1 MKHPTENVLL
11 QMLKISKAALRA
23 QELTGKTIV
32 YHRREVLDETVRF
45 LRENPEESPVLF
57 GVKNTGQIK
66 PDLVE
71 RLKTEQGFF
80 FHTVDKMAERGR
92 AIDTDLVNP
101 LTGRVMTGSS
111 SASSINILKGI
122 NDLAI
127 GTDGGGSVLAPAVST
142 GLYSVMAKGLGLQ
155 GSRPRVSTDNI
166 NFLPGIGVISHSYH
180 LCKIAISSLT
190 GVELINAKELK
201 KIKPIKLA
209 VPKRGSSF
217 FPDGRDI
224 RDLLDPALDVMSGLV
239 VVTEK
244 DFNGIDHRKQA
255 ITFCNELFDDGIEMI
270 MTIEGPVDLY
280 GTGDSVLG
288 GWGMVGSQIQKLSG
302 KSLLKVANM
311 VDATALSLPTGE
323 LATGFLLLGKPGIQT
338 EPIMLAL
345 GDLINGLN
353 PIPPL
358 FTKYFTEWYQAE
370 DKGFI

>member
-1 MKHPTENVLL
+1 MNHPIENGLL

-23 QELTGKTIV
+23 QELTGKTVV
-32 YHRREVLDETVRF
+32 YHRREVLDETVHF
-45 LRENPEESPVLF
+45 LKGNPEGSPVLF
-57 GVKNTGQIK
+57 GVKNTGQINF
-66 PDLVE
+66 DLVE
-71 RLKTEQGFF
+71 TLKTASGFL
-80 FHTVDKMAERGR
+80 FHTVDKLAERGR
-92 AIDTDLVNP
+92 ALDTELVNP

-111 SASSINILKGI
+111 SASCINILKGI

-127 GTDGGGSVLAPAVST
+127 GTDGGGSVLAPAIST

-190 GVELINAKELK
+190 GVELINLKELK
-201 KIKPIKLA
+201 IKPKKLA
-209 VPKRGSSF
+209 VPKRGSTF
-217 FPDGRDI
+217 LPDGRDI
-224 RDLLDPALDVMSGLV
+224 RDLLDTALNAICNLV

-244 DFNGIDHRKQA
+244 DFNGIGYRKQA
-255 ITFCNELFDDGIEMI
+255 ISFCNELFDDGIEMI
-270 MTIEGPVDLY
+270 LTIEGPVDLY
-280 GTGDSVLG
+280 GIGDSVLG
-288 GWGMVGSQIQKLSG
+288 CWGMVGSQIQKLSG

-323 LATGFLLLGKPGIQT
+323 LATGFLLLGRPGSQT
-338 EPIMLAL
+338 GSFMLAL

-353 PIPPL
+353 PVPPL
-358 FTKYFTEWYQAE
+358 FTKYFTEWYQDE